1 MLTDLWKG
9 WRVGSQ
15 LGLQNDF
22 QNWASSKAT
31 ILSQSQPRLQLCISV
46 ALQCHGE
53 SCLSFPGWDGLP
65 GSSPCG
71 CSSSSGDL
79 GHLVFSDENVH
90 GPCTLPERGCNQ
102 NAWSP
107 YGLDH
112 PHGLSVT
119 SSTFSLF
126 QTWLVHSY
134 LDSGTCLSPASC
146 GQGST
151 AGLLGMGPWAWQAFV
166 SLLAGSP
173 PWPLTPPDA
182 NLSCFPALCSD
193 GNDYVIETNL
203 CHLKV
208 FLEQSREGL
217 NK

>member
-1 MLTDLWKG
+1 M
-9 WRVGSQ
+9 GSQ

-31 ILSQSQPRLQLCISV
+31 ILPQSQPCLQLCISV
-46 ALQCHGE
+46 ALQRRGE

-65 GSSPCG
+65 GSSPRG

-79 GHLVFSDENVH
+79 GHLVFSDENAH
-90 GPCTLPERGCNQ
+90 GPSTLPERGCSQ
-102 NAWSP
+102 DAWSP
-107 YGLDH
+107 SGLDH
-112 PHGLSVT
+112 PHGLSLT
-119 SSTFSLF
+119 SSMFSLF

-151 AGLLGMGPWAWQAFV
+151 AGLLGSGALGM
-166 SLLAGSP
+166 AGLCEPPGRIP

-193 GNDYVIETNL
+193 DNDYVIETNL

-208 FLEQSREGL
+208 FLEQSREGI

>member
-1 MLTDLWKG
+1 M
-9 WRVGSQ
+9 GSQ

-31 ILSQSQPRLQLCISV
+31 ILPQSQPRLQLCISV

-107 YGLDH
+107 SDLDQ

-134 LDSGTCLSPASC
+134 LDSGSCLSPASC

-151 AGLLGMGPWAWQAFV
+151 AGLLGSGALGMAGLCEPPGRIPPMATDPTRCQPE
-166 SLLAGSP
+166 LLPGFM
-173 PWPLTPPDA
+173 L
-182 NLSCFPALCSD
+182 
-193 GNDYVIETNL
+193 
-203 CHLKV
+203 
-208 FLEQSREGL
+208 RR
-217 NK
+217 